1 MNITHKVQ
9 EIFRQ
14 YQMYQETLSEWIH
27 YDLNEEH
34 HLVKKYSGAVI
45 DKVTV
50 NKMTKSIL
58 QEGVMLV
65 NKADN
70 IIQTLGIQSEPEFLE
85 NAIGSSLGFQF
96 MMLAFAYERQ
106 GHWAVSI
113 EGGECFYNL
122 LEMCATL
129 RTVDREEDS
138 AELLEALLLLKDEFE
153 AQNINVLHID
163 HYSMMRNYIYPVA
176 DIYMMFF
183 NVTQKELEN
192 VTAI

>member
-96 MMLAFAYERQ
+96 MMLSFAYEKQ

-113 EGGECFYNL
+113 EGGDVTAKVDSFLEENPDFITRDGKFKGCVFYQTDNRYNNVDVFDPTGNIMNDFSIFKN
-122 LEMCATL
+122 EAT
-129 RTVDREEDS
+129 
-138 AELLEALLLLKDEFE
+138 
-153 AQNINVLHID
+153 
-163 HYSMMRNYIYPVA
+163 RNYER
-176 DIYMMFF
+176 
-183 NVTQKELEN
+183 TLEGIKN
-192 VTAI
+192 PDNLRIQV